1 MKVSKYAGIVALLLF
16 GFGYGVLG
24 CSSPEESDGGGDGG
38 DGGDADDGKGGAKRG
53 GSSGTGGR
61 GGSSA
66 TGGRG
71 GSGSGGR
78 GGTGGMAAARGG
90 SSGTGGMAA
99 SMGGMAASMGGM
111 AMMPSGG
118 LVGHWKFDG
127 NAMDSS
133 PNGNNG
139 TVVAGGTDDAPAVG
153 APTYVAGKK
162 NMAIQLNG
170 TTEWVRVPDSDS
182 LDSTGINNAVSLSMW
197 IQLKGFD
204 ETGDDFNF
212 MVSRHEVGTYHEHFG
227 IGLLSGRPTVA
238 VHFFFASGATNI
250 PVDNTWRHVAM
261 TYDGIT
267 QRLYL
272 NGVEE
277 TFLDVGWPIA
287 ADETQLTIGGNQNV
301 DLVKELWN
309 GLIDDLQI
317 YNKELSAGEVKA
329 IYDAN

>member
-1 MKVSKYAGIVALLLF
+1 M
-16 GFGYGVLG
+16 
-24 CSSPEESDGGGDGG
+24 
-38 DGGDADDGKGGAKRG
+38 
-53 GSSGTGGR
+53 
-61 GGSSA
+61 
-66 TGGRG
+66 GGRG
-71 GSGSGGR
+71 GSGGVAPMNGGA
-78 GGTGGMAAARGG
+78 GGSAPAGGMGG
-90 SSGTGGMAA
+90 APVV
-99 SMGGMAASMGGM
+99 
-111 AMMPSGG
+111 MPAGG

-139 TVVAGGTDDAPAVG
+139 TVVAGGTADAPAVG

-182 LDSTGINNAVSLSMW
+182 LDSTGINNAVSLTMW
-197 IQLKGFD
+197 VQLKGFD
-204 ETGDDFNF
+204 ETGEDFNF
-212 MVSRHEVGTYHEHFG
+212 LVSRHEVGTYHEHFG
-227 IGLLSGRPTVA
+227 IGILSGRPTVA

-250 PVDNTWRHVAM
+250 PVDNTWRHLAM

-317 YNKELSAGEVKA
+317 YNRELTADEVAKLAAG
-329 IYDAN
+329 N